1 MTDYKKSTTH
11 SNKAPDVEF
20 LSGHKRQEMQPN
32 SALLALSEYARQI
45 ISPDRYGVGD
55 IVQDFEKSV
64 SQMLAKDRAMF
75 LPTGTMAQQIAIR
88 VCSERTGFN
97 RIAFHPTSHL
107 ELHESLAYRHIH
119 KLQAI
124 KVGQI
129 NRIIRFRDVKNIP
142 SDISVL
148 VLELPQSELGGEL
161 PDWDSLVEI
170 CSWVKSKGIHLHLDG
185 ARLWE
190 TQPFF
195 NRDLKEICG
204 LFDSV
209 YVSFYKT
216 IGAISG
222 AMLLGSDSFIEQALK
237 WRHRHGGNIYRFY
250 PYVLSAKKEMESR
263 LNKIPLYC
271 SKAIDIAESINQI
284 SGVTTRP
291 LIPHTNMMHV
301 HLEGKKQNLL
311 EAAAESAAKDKI
323 LVFSN
328 LEPTAKKGIWKFTIW
343 TGDSTLEIST
353 EKIKKLIETITVF
366 RGRLE

>member
-1 MTDYKKSTTH
+1 MTDYKKSINNK
-11 SNKAPDVEF
+11 NKAPDFEF
-20 LSGHKRQEMQPN
+20 LSGHGRQEMQPN
-32 SALLALSEYARQI
+32 YALLALSEYAQEI
-45 ISPDRYGVGD
+45 TSPDRYGLGD
-55 IVQDFEKSV
+55 VVQDFEKAV
-64 SQMLAKDRAMF
+64 SKMLGMDRAMF

-88 VCSERTGFN
+88 VCSERTGIN

-107 ELHESLAYRHIH
+107 ELHESLSYQHLH

-124 KVGQI
+124 KVGQTDRLI
-129 NRIIRFRDVKNIP
+129 RISDVKNIT

-148 VLELPQSELGGEL
+148 ILELPQSELGGEL

-204 LFDSV
+204 LFNSV

-216 IGAISG
+216 IGAIGG
-222 AMLLGSDSFIEQALK
+222 AMLLGSNSFIEQSLK

-250 PYVLSAKKEMESR
+250 PYVLSAKKGIESR

-284 SGVTTRP
+284 EGVTTRP
-291 LIPHTNMMHV
+291 LIPHTNMMYV
-301 HLEGKKQNLL
+301 YLEGKKTNLL
-311 EAAAESAAKDKI
+311 EASAESTTQNKI
-323 LVFSN
+323 LVYSN
-328 LEPTAKKGIWKFTIW
+328 LEPTSKKGVWRFTIW
-343 TGDSTLEIST
+343 VGDSTLEIST
-353 EKIKKLIETITVF
+353 EKIKKLIETIVRSRAF
-366 RGRLE
+366 L

>member
-1 MTDYKKSTTH
+1 MTDYKKSIIY
-11 SNKAPDVEF
+11 SNKAPDFEF
-20 LSGHKRQEMQPN
+20 LSGHKRQEQQPKY
-32 SALLALSEYARQI
+32 ALLALSEYADEI
-45 ISPDRYGVGD
+45 TSPDRYGLGD
-55 IVQDFEKSV
+55 VVQDFEKSV
-64 SQMLAKDRAMF
+64 SKMLAMDRGIF

-88 VCSERTGFN
+88 VCSEMTGFN

-107 ELHESLAYRHIH
+107 ELHESLSYRHIH

-124 KVGQI
+124 KVGQTDRLI
-129 NRIIRFRDVKNIP
+129 QISDVKNIT

-222 AMLLGSDSFIEQALK
+222 AMLLGSNSFIEQSLK

-250 PYVLSAKKEMESR
+250 PYVLSAKKEIESR
-263 LNKIPLYC
+263 LNKISLYC
-271 SKAIDIAESINQI
+271 SKARDIAESINQI
-284 SGVTTRP
+284 AGVTTRP

-301 HLEGKKQNLL
+301 YLEGKKQNLL
-311 EAAAESAAKDKI
+311 EAAAESATRNKI
-323 LVFSN
+323 RVFSH
-328 LEPTAKKGIWKFTIW
+328 LEPTSKKEIWKFTIW
-343 TGDSTLEIST
+343 AGDSTLEISS
-353 EKIKKLIETITVF
+353 EKIKKLIENIIRTSAF
-366 RGRLE
+366 L